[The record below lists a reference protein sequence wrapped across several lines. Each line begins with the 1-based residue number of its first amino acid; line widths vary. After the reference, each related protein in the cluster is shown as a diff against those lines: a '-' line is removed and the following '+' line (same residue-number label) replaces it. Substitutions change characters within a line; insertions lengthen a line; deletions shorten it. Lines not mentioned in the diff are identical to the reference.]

1 MLGFFF
7 FKNHVDS
14 GGLNLGTIRNQMQSK
29 VVRSL
34 QRQMY
39 FGVWISSKDREN
51 DSISHGWEHV
61 VPLENND
68 TDFWFYYS
76 PTLHYKWCQTNI
88 FYFIFINK
96 FYLFIYLFYNFFIY
110 SILVWGLEELSGM
123 QMKAEDQ
130 YSLQIIVWLSVTRKL
145 TLI

>member
-1 MLGFFF
+1 MDVSLSWHILYKFFRRSRRCWAFFF

-96 FYLFIYLFYNFFIY
+96 FYLFIYFTIFLF
-110 SILVWGLEELSGM
+110 
-123 QMKAEDQ
+123 
-130 YSLQIIVWLSVTRKL
+130 IVYWSEV
-145 TLI
+145 